1 VLPVWQADGAGPK
14 TRIRIPSR
22 HPAHA
27 AEFSWITVR
36 NPAEILQATSNLK
49 YKLARDWGQRIP
61 LVARKMRQCGC
72 LKTTP
77 PSDANR
83 LTIAMLEL
91 GLFRNETGAPVFY
104 EVVAQEKQKLNSRL
118 AHL

>member
-1 VLPVWQADGAGPK
+1 
-14 TRIRIPSR
+14 
-22 HPAHA
+22 
-27 AEFSWITVR
+27 
-36 NPAEILQATSNLK
+36 
-49 YKLARDWGQRIP
+49 
-61 LVARKMRQCGC
+61 MRQCGH

-91 GLFRNETGAPVFY
+91 GLFRNETVAPVFY